1 MLDSW
6 PDSWRI
12 PLRLANAAQL
22 GGVAAAAFGLAW
34 FGLAVS
40 AGPDPEAPARR
51 AAHGLSRAYAAA
63 IDQDL
68 NRIEA
73 DARTLALLL
82 GPTRPGRAE
91 SDAAALLRDWI
102 SLKPAYRD
110 AVLFSADGA
119 VTAASDPRRR
129 PASLRPQATL
139 LRARN
144 AQVAVMSGQD
154 PGQDPGLA
162 ERPFDLLVTFGTPGQ
177 SDGLALGIGP
187 AFFDEIAERVRRAS
201 EAAGEGAAFSVRGAD
216 GRLLAGAAIPE
227 GEGASSLVRPAGP
240 LASPGWTVTAR
251 VAADR
256 LASGAQPP
264 RSGLPAAALALA
276 LVLAAAGFGYALAH
290 RIARRLTQLAAAPA
304 GLPDGAAGSRIRECD
319 DRARA
324 VLDRTRS
331 TACRLAGAETGLD
344 RVQDRL
350 HAFAAM
356 SGWTCWEID
365 PAAQRVV
372 WADRAPAGPGR
383 GDLTADLAALR
394 ARIEPEDRALLDG
407 AVAAAAAAAAASG
420 AAPASAADGL
430 QDVVLRVR
438 ATPAEPAHRILVR
451 VLGSPAPREGARRLH
466 VLSRALPVP
475 EEAPARP
482 PAERR
487 RNHVLRR
494 VTDGIVHDV
503 NDVLTVIL
511 ASLGTLTRRHPL
523 DGEQARYVETAL
535 AGALRGRALTR
546 SMLAFVRDPDEP
558 AAPEEGDASNDPPDC
573 ELPAVVASFVPFL
586 QANVLHGTPVIDRVP
601 ARLPRLACSER
612 ILEVVLLNIALHFR
626 DLGLQGFAI
635 AAAEQQAEGGEGLG
649 LAPGLYVRLL
659 IASGRPVP
667 GAVPPARAPTTLAT
681 AGALV
686 ARLRGGWR
694 LRDDGSREGA
704 FLAEIWLPAL
714 AGTADAAPA
723 LERAGLRVLLVEADS
738 LVRTSVA
745 AALAALGHDVAQA
758 ASAEHALR
766 LLDERADYDAMIVD
780 QAMPVMGGL
789 QLAAAV
795 VQRHPRIRIVLAS
808 PRGQRPAQARPFL
821 HLEKPFRP
829 EDLAA
834 ILGQADAR
842 VAA

>member
-40 AGPDPEAPARR
+40 AGPDPEAGARR
-51 AAHGLSRAYAAA
+51 AAHGLARAYAAA

-82 GPTRPGRAE
+82 GPARPGRAE
-91 SDAAALLRDWI
+91 IDAAALLRDWI
-102 SLKPAYRD
+102 RLKPGYRD

-129 PASLRPQATL
+129 PASLRPQAAL

-144 AQVAVMSGQD
+144 VQVAVMSGQD
-154 PGQDPGLA
+154 AGQDPGLA

-256 LASGAQPP
+256 LAPGALPP
-264 RSGLPAAALALA
+264 RPGPPAAALGLA
-276 LVLAAAGFGYALAH
+276 LVLAAAGLGYALAH

-319 DRARA
+319 DLVRA

-394 ARIEPEDRALLDG
+394 ARIEPEDGALLDG
-407 AVAAAAAAAAASG
+407 AVAAA
-420 AAPASAADGL
+420 PADGL

-511 ASLGTLTRRHPL
+511 ASLGTLKRRHPL

-546 SMLAFVRDPDEP
+546 SMLAFVRNPDEP
-558 AAPEEGDASNDPPDC
+558 AAPEEGDASNEPPDC

-612 ILEVVLLNIALHFR
+612 ILEMVLLNIALHFR

-738 LVRTSVA
+738 LVRGSVA